1 MGDVRFPWYV
11 RKYFYWSFFGN
22 LVDSFGIFFL
32 PRILVNFSS
41 VRYAR
46 KYCRPRRDMVD
57 TSAWKMIS
65 TEDEEESER
74 KKKSFKQVA
83 NTIKTR

>member
-1 MGDVRFPWYV
+1 M
-11 RKYFYWSFFGN
+11 
-22 LVDSFGIFFL
+22 
-32 PRILVNFSS
+32 

-65 TEDEEESER
+65 REEDEEENER

>member
-1 MGDVRFPWYV
+1 MGDVRFPW
-11 RKYFYWSFFGN
+11 
-22 LVDSFGIFFL
+22 
-32 PRILVNFSS
+32 
-41 VRYAR
+41 YAR

-65 TEDEEESER
+65 TEDEEETER

>member
-1 MGDVRFPWYV
+1 MGDVRFPW
-11 RKYFYWSFFGN
+11 
-22 LVDSFGIFFL
+22 
-32 PRILVNFSS
+32 
-41 VRYAR
+41 YAR

-65 TEDEEESER
+65 MEDEEESVR

-83 NTIKTR
+83 STIKTRYPMRLLMYCWCN